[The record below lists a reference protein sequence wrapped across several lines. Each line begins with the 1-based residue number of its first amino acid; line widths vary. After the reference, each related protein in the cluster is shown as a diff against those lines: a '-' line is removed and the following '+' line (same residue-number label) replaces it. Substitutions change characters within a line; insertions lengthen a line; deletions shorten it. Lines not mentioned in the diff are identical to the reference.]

1 MSNICQL
8 IIRNFYL
15 QKSIFAVFV
24 FRTPVGDRRGCR
36 GCDSKAKI
44 EKTIYSIKNMKK
56 NLLKGIAVMAICSGS
71 IYLYQQ
77 QAENEKPVSDLALA
91 NVEALASGE
100 GGNFRCLGY
109 GDVECYGYRVRM
121 KFENL
126 R

>member
-1 MSNICQL
+1 
-8 IIRNFYL
+8 
-15 QKSIFAVFV
+15 
-24 FRTPVGDRRGCR
+24 
-36 GCDSKAKI
+36 
-44 EKTIYSIKNMKK
+44 MKK
-56 NLLKGIAVMAICSGS
+56 NLLKGIAVIAICSGS
-71 IYLYQQ
+71 MYFFRQQ
-77 QAENEKPVSDLALA
+77 TENEKPVSDLALA

>member
-24 FRTPVGDRRGCR
+24 FRTCR

-77 QAENEKPVSDLALA
+77 QAENEKSVSDLALA